1 MNHIKLRALIR
12 KVEGNKNKQLKDL
25 PLLGINIDKEFMPSV
40 ANTIGT
46 DMSNYQIVKKEQ
58 FACNPMH
65 LGRDERMPTALL
77 LDKDEILVSPAY
89 FVFEIID
96 KNVLLPEYLMLYFK
110 QTETDRLLW
119 FKTDSSVRGG
129 LGWNELCD
137 IEIPVPDLNI
147 QKDIIRHYNQIS
159 DAIKIKEKLNNNL
172 EQQLLTIFKSKFI
185 TFEYFGD
192 KKPDSWNKGTFSQ
205 LIEKTKGG
213 DWGKA
218 EPTGNYKNE
227 VLCIRGTD
235 IPSIVNSGNS
245 SIPTRYVL
253 AKNLIDRS
261 LSAGDLVVEISGG
274 SPIQS
279 TGRIALITPFLLK
292 KYGIDIICTNF
303 CRALKPLEEYSRFV
317 YYYWLYLYNNDL
329 FFTYENSTIGLK
341 NLDIEGFLNKEAII
355 IPDKTTAKEFSD
367 LCQIYEKSMFMNG
380 LACEKLKDFQESL
393 LPKLMLE
400 NSDSSSDK
408 LSFYFYCKRK

>member
-1 MNHIKLRALIR
+1 MNHIKRRELIR
-12 KVEGNKNKQLKDL
+12 KVDGNKNKQLKDL

-172 EQQLLTIFKSKFI
+172 EQQVISIF
-185 TFEYFGD
+185 
-192 KKPDSWNKGTFSQ
+192 N
-205 LIEKTKGG
+205 
-213 DWGKA
+213 
-218 EPTGNYKNE
+218 
-227 VLCIRGTD
+227 
-235 IPSIVNSGNS
+235 
-245 SIPTRYVL
+245 
-253 AKNLIDRS
+253 
-261 LSAGDLVVEISGG
+261 
-274 SPIQS
+274 
-279 TGRIALITPFLLK
+279 
-292 KYGIDIICTNF
+292 
-303 CRALKPLEEYSRFV
+303 
-317 YYYWLYLYNNDL
+317 
-329 FFTYENSTIGLK
+329 
-341 NLDIEGFLNKEAII
+341 
-355 IPDKTTAKEFSD
+355 
-367 LCQIYEKSMFMNG
+367 
-380 LACEKLKDFQESL
+380 
-393 LPKLMLE
+393 
-400 NSDSSSDK
+400 
-408 LSFYFYCKRK
+408 